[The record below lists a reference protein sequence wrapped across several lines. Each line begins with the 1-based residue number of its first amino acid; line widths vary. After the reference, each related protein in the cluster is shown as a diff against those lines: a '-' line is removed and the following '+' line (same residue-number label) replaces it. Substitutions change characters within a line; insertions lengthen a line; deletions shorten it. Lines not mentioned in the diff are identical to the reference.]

1 MTQIFSW
8 AAAALG
14 LALAL
19 GPAQAQVQTQTQTVA
34 SAPTSAVLQAPAS
47 SLSPLAPAAV
57 AAVAAVAADAADTAA
72 APPAA
77 ATAAT
82 ATAAPARRVAS
93 APRPAYRTGRTRG
106 KAVQA
111 APIKICSVRVNAK
124 KGEDRTASLSACIK
138 E

>member
-57 AAVAAVAADAADTAA
+57 AADAADAAAV
-72 APPAA
+72 PPTA

>member
-57 AAVAAVAADAADTAA
+57 AAVAADAAAV
-72 APPAA
+72 PPAA

-106 KAVQA
+106 KTVQA

>member
-57 AAVAAVAADAADTAA
+57 AAVAAVAADAAAV
-72 APPAA
+72 PPAA

-106 KAVQA
+106 KTVQA

>member
-34 SAPTSAVLQAPAS
+34 SAPTSAVLQGPAS
-47 SLSPLAPAAV
+47 SLSPLAPAA
-57 AAVAAVAADAADTAA
+57 AVAADTAA
-72 APPAA
+72 VPPAA

>member
-47 SLSPLAPAAV
+47 SLSPLAPAA
-57 AAVAAVAADAADTAA
+57 AVAADTAA
-72 APPAA
+72 VPPAA

-106 KAVQA
+106 KVVQA

>member
-57 AAVAAVAADAADTAA
+57 AADAAAV
-72 APPAA
+72 PPAA

-93 APRPAYRTGRTRG
+93 APRPAYRTGRARG
-106 KAVQA
+106 KVVQA

>member
-57 AAVAAVAADAADTAA
+57 AADAADAAAV
-72 APPAA
+72 PPTA

-93 APRPAYRTGRTRG
+93 APRPAYRTGRARG
-106 KAVQA
+106 KVVQA

>member
-57 AAVAAVAADAADTAA
+57 AADAAAV
-72 APPAA
+72 PPAA

>member
-57 AAVAAVAADAADTAA
+57 AADAAAV
-72 APPAA
+72 PPAA

-106 KAVQA
+106 KVVQA

>member
-57 AAVAAVAADAADTAA
+57 AAVAADAAAV
-72 APPAA
+72 PPAA

>member
-57 AAVAAVAADAADTAA
+57 AAVAADAAAV
-72 APPAA
+72 PPAA

-93 APRPAYRTGRTRG
+93 APRPAYRTGRARG
-106 KAVQA
+106 KVVQA